1 MIKVLFVCLGNIC
14 RSPTAH
20 SVFAHQ
26 VAEAG
31 LSDRVLIDSAGTSS
45 WHEGA
50 KPDSRSIAYGAA
62 HGYDLSFI
70 RSRQVTLD
78 DFVEQ
83 DLILAMDNDNLK
95 NLQAICPGRHVH
107 KIRLF
112 LEFVDLSTEEV
123 PDPYFGGNE
132 GFDRVLNLVELG
144 GLGLLNYLKKQLP

>member
-1 MIKVLFVCLGNIC
+1 M
-14 RSPTAH
+14 
-20 SVFAHQ
+20 
-26 VAEAG
+26 
-31 LSDRVLIDSAGTSS
+31 
-45 WHEGA
+45 
-50 KPDSRSIAYGAA
+50 
-62 HGYDLSFI
+62 
-70 RSRQVTLD
+70 D

-95 NLQAICPGRHVH
+95 NLQAICPSRHVH